1 MSVRA
6 PVISVIMPSYNHA
19 KFISS
24 AIESVLS
31 QSTTDLELIIV
42 DDNSLD
48 QSRRTIRGWAM
59 RDKRIRTVF
68 HPSNQGISRTVN
80 DGLDRARGKFVS
92 MIASDDMFKEGALE
106 NTLNVLESSRGR
118 AFGAVVFNSEWID
131 DRNKKLTT
139 FSTMYGPPSKNEGN
153 FFREQVFRGG
163 IIGVGLIRRSV
174 LEKHSLRFDER
185 VRYYNDNLF
194 WLDLSRVCDFIYLD
208 EPLYLHRLH
217 PTNTFTVRNKEKML
231 RDSVLA
237 TRVTLEK
244 YSRLLDNEMRSA
256 LEMSLGR
263 ANAGLGRFS
272 EASEC
277 FRLSAALAGNPL
289 RKIRAYLFAVA
300 VSAAINREFLYCLAG
315 LYGNAIAQ
323 LTVHGRR
330 HRPIQ
335 RAFGRL

>member
-31 QSTTDLELIIV
+31 QSITDLELIIV

-48 QSRRTIRGWAM
+48 QSRRTISGWAM
-59 RDKRIRTVF
+59 RDKRIRTVS
-68 HPSNQGISRTVN
+68 HRSNQGISRTVN

-92 MIASDDMFKEGALE
+92 MIASDDMFKQGALE
-106 NTLNVLESSRGR
+106 TTLNVLESSR

-131 DRNKKLTT
+131 DRNRKLTT
-139 FSTMYGPPSKNEGN
+139 FSTVHGPLSKNEGN
-153 FFREQVFRGG
+153 FFREQLFRGG

-244 YSRLLDNEMRSA
+244 YSRFLDNEMRSA
-256 LEMSLGR
+256 LEMSMGM
-263 ANAGLGRFS
+263 ANAELGRFS
-272 EASEC
+272 EAFEC
-277 FRLSAALAGNPL
+277 FRLSGAFARNLLG
-289 RKIRAYLFAVA
+289 KIRAYLFAVA
-300 VSAAINREFLYCLAG
+300 VSAAINREFFYCLVG
-315 LYGNAIAQ
+315 LYVNAIAQ

-330 HRPIQ
+330 HRAIQ